1 MTYREAVEL
10 LAGAGIEDAQ
20 YDARELFLAFGG
32 ARMPIRGDF
41 SSDSP
46 TLADAIRRRAER
58 EPLQYIIGRVGFYRE
73 EYKVDNRC
81 LIPRSDTEMLV
92 DYAVKNIPEGALFL
106 DLCTGSGCVAVSTLK
121 NTRGTRCVA
130 VDISSGALEIAGENA
145 ELNGVLDRL
154 ELRSLDL
161 LGEGEE
167 LVSLKPYAVL
177 SNPPYVADSVYEG
190 LEGEIFHEPRGAFV
204 GGEDGG
210 DFYRRLLPLFAG
222 AIAEGG
228 FIAFEIGYDQA
239 PLARSL
245 AQMYSLD
252 LEIIKDLGGNDR
264 VAVYRKRDSL

>member
-10 LAGAGIEDAQ
+10 LCAAGIEDAQ

-32 ARMPIRGDF
+32 ARMPIRADTA
-41 SSDSP
+41 SDSP
-46 TLADAIRRRAER
+46 ALADALKRRAQR

-73 EYKVDNRC
+73 EYLVDPRC
-81 LIPRSDTEMLV
+81 LIPRSDTETLV
-92 DYAVKNIPEGALFL
+92 DYAVRNIPEGALFL

-121 NTRGTRCVA
+121 NTKNTRCVA

-145 ELNGVLDRL
+145 ELNGVADRL

-161 LGEGEE
+161 MKGGEE

-210 DFYRRLLPLFAG
+210 DFYRRLLPLFAD

-239 PLARSL
+239 PLALSL
-245 AQMYSLD
+245 AEKYSLSVN
-252 LEIIKDLGGNDR
+252 IIKDLGGNDR
-264 VAVYRKRDSL
+264 VAVYRRA